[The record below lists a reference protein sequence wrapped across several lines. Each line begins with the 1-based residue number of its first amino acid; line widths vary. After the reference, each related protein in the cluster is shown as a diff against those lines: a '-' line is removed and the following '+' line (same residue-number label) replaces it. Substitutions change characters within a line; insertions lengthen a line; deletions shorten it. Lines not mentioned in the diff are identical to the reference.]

1 MDTVSYATSPRAVLI
16 NLADQVTTDGIN
28 HDKLSSIE
36 SAIGSAFKRRDL
48 G

>member
-1 MDTVSYATSPRAVLI
+1 VDTVSYATSPRAVLI
-16 NLADQVTTDGIN
+16 NLADQVTTDGIK